1 MAPPA
6 RRASSDAEVPFL
18 MSSPYAPAL
27 SLADHVC
34 VVALHLDVLEADF
47 ELLDAAERARAVRFA
62 TPQLQRRFI
71 AAHSGLR
78 QVLAQATGRLATALV
93 IAQNALGKP
102 FLPAESQLHFSLSHC
117 GGQALVALADAPLG
131 VDIEALIQ
139 RDTGVLA
146 TQILTPAELSRWQF
160 LPQYEQIESLT
171 EAWTRKEALLK
182 ACGLGLRTDPSTLD
196 ASPGEAAVPA
206 GGRFWLS
213 GLSAAPGHCAALAQ
227 SLPAKPVQ
235 RFRLRAQGL
244 LESEASTAAIA

>member
-1 MAPPA
+1 
-6 RRASSDAEVPFL
+6 
-18 MSSPYAPAL
+18 MSSPTAPTL
-27 SLADHVC
+27 SVAARVC

-47 ELLDAAERARAVRFA
+47 ELLDASERARAVRFA

-71 AAHSGLR
+71 AAHGGLR
-78 QVLAQATGRLATALV
+78 RVLAQASGQPAAELV
-93 IAQNALGKP
+93 IAQDALGKP
-102 FLPAESQLHFSLSHC
+102 FLPGTPGLHFSLSHC
-117 GGQALVALADAPLG
+117 GGQALVALAEAPLG

-146 TQILTPAELSRWQF
+146 TQILTPAELSRWQL

-182 ACGLGLRTDPSTLD
+182 ACGLGLRMVPSTLD
-196 ASPGEAAVPA
+196 GSPGEAAVPA

-227 SLPAKPVQ
+227 SLPARSVQ
-235 RFRLRAQGL
+235 CFRLRAQGQL
-244 LESEASTAAIA
+244 QAEPVSAALA

>member
-1 MAPPA
+1 M
-6 RRASSDAEVPFL
+6 RKVPFL
-18 MSSPYAPAL
+18 MSSPTAPAL
-27 SLADHVC
+27 LLADHVC

-78 QVLAQATGRLATALV
+78 QVLAQASGRRASELV
-93 IAQNALGKP
+93 IAQDALGKP
-102 FLPAESQLHFSLSHC
+102 FLPADSQLHFSLSHC

-146 TQILTPAELSRWQF
+146 FQILTPGELSRWQC
-160 LPQYEQIESLT
+160 LPQNEQIESLT
-171 EAWTRKEALLK
+171 EAWTRKEAVLK
-182 ACGLGLRTDPSTLD
+182 ACGLGLRMDPSTLD
-196 ASPGEAAVPA
+196 GSPGEVAVPA

-227 SLPAKPVQ
+227 SLPAKPVL
-235 RFRLRAQGL
+235 RFLLRSQGV
-244 LESEASTAAIA
+244 LEPQSAPAAIA